1 MYKPNSTHSREGE
14 GWGLPLMAC
23 TVRVRPKGVR
33 YIKRLGIHE
42 MTYLEWLENPSSK
55 YLKGPG
61 YIILIYLTLHE
72 NNKKISR
79 LSDLFKSTSYVKGE
93 PFSNGIYIKGS
104 PFLSK
109 IVYKRV
115 RSCTLGRSLPVYS
128 FRELKQRRRRRQRE
142 RQKSNRI
149 RLAKQQLCT
158 CITLFCTFLCRCFT
172 TTTLKCLI
180 SRFVEGVYTRQRL
193 AFFFSWTLI
202 LFFRIQLQ
210 KNLPTFNELSELE

>member
-1 MYKPNSTHSREGE
+1 
-14 GWGLPLMAC
+14 
-23 TVRVRPKGVR
+23 
-33 YIKRLGIHE
+33 

-61 YIILIYLTLHE
+61 YIILIYLMLHE

-79 LSDLFKSTSYVKGE
+79 LSDSFKSTNYVKGE

-128 FRELKQRRRRRQRE
+128 FRALKQRRRRRRRRRRRQRE
-142 RQKSNRI
+142 RQRSNRI
-149 RLAKQQLCT
+149 RLAKQQICT

-180 SRFVEGVYTRQRL
+180 SRFVKDVYTRQRL
-193 AFFFSWTLI
+193 AFFFS
-202 LFFRIQLQ
+202 
-210 KNLPTFNELSELE
+210 